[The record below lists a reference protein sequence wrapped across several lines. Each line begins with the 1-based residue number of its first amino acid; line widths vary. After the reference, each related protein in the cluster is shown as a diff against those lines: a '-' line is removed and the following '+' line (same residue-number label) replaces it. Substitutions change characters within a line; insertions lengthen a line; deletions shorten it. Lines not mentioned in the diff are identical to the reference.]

1 MFKNMTDQGL
11 AEAIV
16 SLQGLLAV
24 AMQTGLNVHKIAR
37 DLDIAVAVK
46 RQRIRAGVWT
56 VAA

>member
-11 AEAIV
+11 QDAIEAT
-16 SLQGLLAV
+16 QALLAV
-24 AMQTGLNVHKIAR
+24 AMITGLHVHKIAR

-56 VAA
+56 GR